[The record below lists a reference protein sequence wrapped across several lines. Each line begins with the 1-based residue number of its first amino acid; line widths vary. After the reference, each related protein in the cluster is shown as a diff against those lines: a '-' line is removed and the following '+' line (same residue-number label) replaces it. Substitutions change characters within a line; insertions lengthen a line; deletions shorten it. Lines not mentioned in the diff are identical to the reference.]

1 MSAARPPEGAHTA
14 AEGEGAPS
22 IAARPPEGAP
32 VGIEVIEP
40 GLATTVQDLGRPGYY
55 HLGIPQ
61 SGALDQYALRL
72 ANLLVANDETAAALE
87 CTLLAPRLQFRQD
100 AIIAVTGAELDVRIA
115 GQPVARHAAHLI
127 EAGQQL
133 SFGFM
138 KSGARAYIAVA
149 GGIAVPVV
157 LGSRS
162 TYGLGAF
169 GGFAGRK
176 LQAGDILPL
185 GMAARPAAIG
195 RVAPPEFA
203 VATPKE
209 QLLRVLPGL
218 YFHRLHQDSAAS
230 FFDDCWSV
238 APEADRIG
246 YRYRGGRALA
256 FEPRVQPFGAG
267 SDPSNIVD
275 AGYPYGSI
283 QVPGGSEPI
292 ILHRDAVSG
301 GGYAMIGTVIS
312 ADMDRIAQM
321 QPHHKARFIRVDME
335 QALAARAAYRER
347 LQRLRSALT
356 T

>member
-1 MSAARPPEGAHTA
+1 M
-14 AEGEGAPS
+14 
-22 IAARPPEGAP
+22 AARPPEGAP

-185 GMAARPAAIG
+185 GMA
-195 RVAPPEFA
+195 
-203 VATPKE
+203 
-209 QLLRVLPGL
+209 
-218 YFHRLHQDSAAS
+218 
-230 FFDDCWSV
+230 
-238 APEADRIG
+238 
-246 YRYRGGRALA
+246 
-256 FEPRVQPFGAG
+256 
-267 SDPSNIVD
+267 
-275 AGYPYGSI
+275 
-283 QVPGGSEPI
+283 
-292 ILHRDAVSG
+292 
-301 GGYAMIGTVIS
+301 
-312 ADMDRIAQM
+312 
-321 QPHHKARFIRVDME
+321 
-335 QALAARAAYRER
+335 
-347 LQRLRSALT
+347 
-356 T
+356 